1 MTKRSTYDTQN
12 EILKQKYQLSMVKW
26 MRDIPGP
33 LNAIM
38 KADTRAISH
47 GHNDSDS
54 ADQDASRITSC
65 FDHGPWVDMC
75 RYINID
81 AKYGELYGGIKLSKL
96 EHTIS
101 GSLESD
107 DASTKIQQLM
117 VLIKSISYTD
127 EEVVARF
134 HDPTGEACGYFH
146 RDSVRL
152 LKPALKVGT
161 GLLLEHVSVL
171 DTSMTKRRLL
181 STRAT
186 HCYLNIMSHN
196 IKRVFASYSDMDGA
210 DRSEA
215 DLAITQFHES
225 INSSSTSGRVEECN
239 SFQGEVEVLI
249 RSEMVQDTMRE
260 ISFLS
265 QRQVIQPNPPVR
277 STTAISQPSKSD
289 KVQWTWT
296 TLTKKPPVLNINDE
310 KHQKKPQIRP
320 IEDIV
325 TPMNPSAENAKRFRI
340 SSEIQPSQ
348 TDALALLNEE
358 LERDDW

>member
-1 MTKRSTYDTQN
+1 MVSQ
-12 EILKQKYQLSMVKW
+12 ILPHKELLL
-26 MRDIPGP
+26 I
-33 LNAIM
+33 
-38 KADTRAISH
+38 TR
-47 GHNDSDS
+47 
-54 ADQDASRITSC
+54 
-65 FDHGPWVDMC
+65 V
-75 RYINID
+75 
-81 AKYGELYGGIKLSKL
+81 GGIKLSKL

-107 DASTKIQQLM
+107 DASTKIQQVCL
-117 VLIKSISYTD
+117 VFSVKASTWLHLWLAYGTDQVHQLHRRRSCRSISCASFPLSTAIRRLILWYCQ
-127 EEVVARF
+127 
-134 HDPTGEACGYFH
+134 DPTGEACGYFH

-358 LERDDW
+358 LERDDWWASSLILF